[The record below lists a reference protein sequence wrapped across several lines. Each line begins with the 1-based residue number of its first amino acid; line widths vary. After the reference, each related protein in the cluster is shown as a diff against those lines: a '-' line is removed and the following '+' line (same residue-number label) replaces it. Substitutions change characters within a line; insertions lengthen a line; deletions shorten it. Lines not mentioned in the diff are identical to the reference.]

1 MKMITVIGSMNMDL
15 VVDTSRVPENGE
27 TILGK
32 EFYTFPGGKGANQA
46 VAAARLGGNVH
57 MIACVGNDSF
67 GSELTRNLFDEG
79 INTANV
85 SRSKDKSTG
94 IANIILSENDNRIIV
109 VPGANNDL
117 TPSRIEGLRDV
128 IQKSDVVVMQLEIL
142 PETVKAVLSICEEL
156 NVPVVMDP
164 APAGFFDADM
174 ISGVRYLTPNQY
186 ECEQLF
192 GVKLDEALEMYP
204 NQLIVTLGKDG
215 VRYFDG
221 KKHIHIEAI
230 RTNAVDTTGAGDT
243 FTGALAY
250 AISHQYALYDA
261 VKFANAASSLSVEK
275 LGAQTGMPTKAEVDL
290 RLCGS
295 AVRCLYK
302 VTFVY

>member
-1 MKMITVIGSMNMDL
+1 MDL
-15 VVDTSRVPENGE
+15 VVDTSRVPDNGE

-67 GSELTRNLFDEG
+67 GTELTQKLIEEG
-79 INTANV
+79 VDTANV
-85 SRSKDKSTG
+85 SRSSDKSTG

-109 VPGANNDL
+109 VPGANYDV
-117 TPSRIEGLRDV
+117 TPQTIEGLRDV
-128 IQKSDVVVMQLEIL
+128 IQKSNVVVMQLEIL
-142 PETVKAVLSICEEL
+142 PETVKAVLRICEEL

-164 APAGFFDADM
+164 APAGFFDIEM
-174 ISGVRYLTPNQY
+174 IAGVQYLTPNQY
-186 ECEQLF
+186 ECEQIF
-192 GVKLDEALEMYP
+192 GVQLDEALEMYP

-215 VRYFDG
+215 ARYFDG
-221 KKHIHIEAI
+221 EKHIHIEAI

-250 AISHQYALYDA
+250 AISHQYALNEA

-275 LGAQTGMPTKAEVDL
+275 LGAQTGMPTKEEVDA
-290 RLCGS
+290 RVAES
-295 AVRCLYK
+295 R
-302 VTFVY
+302 